1 MSIKTAQN
9 EFNDFNESFS
19 YRKQLAKKDKQIIML
34 QNKINNLI
42 FNKNSLINQIDKSI
56 IQKNITSLKSISP
69 KSNSNS
75 IKHNFYPS
83 FQPLQDHNSMF
94 KKKLNLSDK
103 IGDKYSN
110 TFQYKLLSAQTEIEN
125 LTIMNTSKD
134 KIIMT
139 MQNFIN
145 NINNAVC
152 DGKINLN
159 LNIIDIP
166 TFIINLKKLEQ
177 KVMKKLNKIPK
188 SFKISESLI
197 KKIKDNSIKKQKTEV
212 ISGTKNKLYIIP
224 FNQISKIYNQSSI
237 NESKYSNNSFQK
249 QNFVCQNYI
258 KKKIKEPKNIK
269 YSSRRNKSI
278 HKNINIKDNT
288 LKIKKFLLSKK
299 EEKYITIP
307 VKKHMKS
314 LDNKYYKEYLNTI
327 NNEMSYSRILND
339 NGNNKSILNKKFID
353 K

>member
-56 IQKNITSLKSISP
+56 IQKNITSLKSFSP

-134 KIIMT
+134 KIIMS

-145 NINNAVC
+145 NINNVVC

-159 LNIIDIP
+159 LNIIDIQ

-177 KVMKKLNKIPK
+177 KIMKKLNKIPK
-188 SFKISESLI
+188 PYKISESLI

-269 YSSRRNKSI
+269 SSSRRN
-278 HKNINIKDNT
+278 NNIKENT
-288 LKIKKFLLSKK
+288 LEIKRYLLSKK
-299 EEKYITIP
+299 EDKYS
-307 VKKHMKS
+307 KKINDKKYMKS

-327 NNEMSYSRILND
+327 NNEMSFSRILND
-339 NGNNKSILNKKFID
+339 NGNSKSLFNKKIFD
-353 K
+353 KCLFLK